1 MKTLQHSADKDYP
14 LHVRLTALLHDVAKP
29 TTRRWDNNSK
39 QWTFYGHEVVGSRVT
54 EKVLERLKF
63 SREIVDKV
71 VKLVRWHM
79 FFSDTEEITHSAVRR
94 LIANVGKENVWDL
107 MNVRVCD
114 RIGTGRPKEN
124 PYRLRK
130 YKSMVEEVLTD
141 PISVGMLKTD
151 GKRIMDILNINPGPK
166 VGFLLNALLEEVLE
180 DPLLNN
186 KDYLDKRTKELS
198 NLEDTDLKKIAESGK
213 LKKEV
218 EEEKKLKKIRGKYHV
233 E

>member
-1 MKTLQHSADKDYP
+1 
-14 LHVRLTALLHDVAKP
+14 
-29 TTRRWDNNSK
+29 
-39 QWTFYGHEVVGSRVT
+39 
-54 EKVLERLKF
+54 
-63 SREIVDKV
+63 
-71 VKLVRWHM
+71 
-79 FFSDTEEITHSAVRR
+79 
-94 LIANVGKENVWDL
+94 
-107 MNVRVCD
+107 
-114 RIGTGRPKEN
+114 
-124 PYRLRK
+124 
-130 YKSMVEEVLTD
+130 MVEEVLTD

-151 GKRIMDILNINPGPK
+151 GKRIMDILNIKSGPK

>member
-1 MKTLQHSADKDYP
+1 
-14 LHVRLTALLHDVAKP
+14 
-29 TTRRWDNNSK
+29 
-39 QWTFYGHEVVGSRVT
+39 
-54 EKVLERLKF
+54 
-63 SREIVDKV
+63 
-71 VKLVRWHM
+71 
-79 FFSDTEEITHSAVRR
+79 
-94 LIANVGKENVWDL
+94 

-151 GKRIMDILNINPGPK
+151 GKRIMDILNIKSGPK